1 MDAGRTPLVLRHRRL
16 PLLGMATLRID
27 QLGWQPEAFQGNSR
41 WLLREVDMRVD
52 DGEFVGLIGPNG
64 SGKTSLLRCAYR
76 FHRPSRGSVRL
87 DGQDIW
93 QQTPRWCAQRIAV
106 VLQEFPQ
113 EFGLS
118 VEALVAMGRTP
129 HKRLFEGDSPADDDQ
144 VSQALEQV
152 GMSALREQSFAPL
165 SGGEKQRVLLARALV
180 QQPGL
185 LILDEPTNHLDPRY
199 QLELL
204 QLLRRLGLSTLAS
217 FHDLNLAAA
226 FCDRLYILDQG
237 RILASGTPND
247 VLTAERLY
255 QVFGVRALVDRHPQ
269 GDHPRITWMTPT

>member
-1 MDAGRTPLVLRHRRL
+1 MSTLSIEKLSWAVDIRRSG
-16 PLLGMATLRID
+16 P
-27 QLGWQPEAFQGNSR
+27 R
-41 WLLREVDMRVD
+41 WLLQDIDLHIDE
-52 DGEFVGLIGPNG
+52 GEFVGLIGPNG

-76 FHRPSRGSVRL
+76 SSEPASGSLHL
-87 DGQDIW
+87 DGEDLW
-93 QQTPRWCAQRIAV
+93 RRTPRWSAQRIAV

-118 VEALVAMGRTP
+118 VGDIVAMGRTP
-129 HKRLFEGDSPADDDQ
+129 HQGLFDGDSAEDT
-144 VSQALEQV
+144 ALVVRALQHV
-152 GMSALREQSFAPL
+152 GLSALARQAFATL

-204 QLLRRLGLSTLAS
+204 QHLRSLGLSTLAS

-226 FCDRLYILDQG
+226 FCDRLYVMADG
-237 RILASGTPND
+237 RLVASGTPVE
-247 VLTAERLY
+247 VLSAELLQR
-255 QVFGVRALVDRHPQ
+255 VFGVQALVDRHPL
-269 GDHPRITWMTPT
+269 HAYPRITWITQ

>member
-1 MDAGRTPLVLRHRRL
+1 MS
-16 PLLGMATLRID
+16 TLRIEK
-27 QLGWQPEAFQGNSR
+27 LSWAVESRRAAPR
-41 WLLREVDMRVD
+41 WLLQDIDLHIGE
-52 DGEFVGLIGPNG
+52 GEFVGLIGPNG

-76 FHRPSRGSVRL
+76 SSEPASGSLHL
-87 DGQDIW
+87 DGENLW
-93 QQTPRWCAQRIAV
+93 QQSPRWSAQRIAV

-118 VEALVAMGRTP
+118 VTDVVAMGRTP
-129 HKRLFEGDSPADDDQ
+129 HQGLFVGDSAEDTAL
-144 VSQALEQV
+144 VAQALQQV
-152 GMSALREQSFAPL
+152 GLSAQASEAFATL

-204 QLLRRLGLSTLAS
+204 QHLRSLGLSTLAS

-226 FCDRLYILDQG
+226 FCDRLYVMAAG
-237 RILASGTPND
+237 RLVASGTPSE
-247 VLTAERLY
+247 VLSAELLQR
-255 QVFGVRALVDRHPQ
+255 VFAVQALVDSHPL
-269 GDHPRITWMTPT
+269 HAYPRITWITQ

>member
-1 MDAGRTPLVLRHRRL
+1 MSTLHLNHLAW
-16 PLLGMATLRID
+16 ATDTR
-27 QLGWQPEAFQGNSR
+27 R
-41 WLLREVDMRVD
+41 WLLRDIDLHVAQ
-52 DGEFVGLIGPNG
+52 GEFVGLIGPNG

-76 FHRPSRGSVRL
+76 FSQPASGQVQL
-87 DGQDIW
+87 DGLDLW
-93 QQTPRWCAQRIAV
+93 QQRPRWSAQRIAV

-118 VEALVAMGRTP
+118 VRDVVAMGRTP
-129 HKRLFEGDSPADDDQ
+129 HKGLFDGDNHEDAELIA
-144 VSQALEQV
+144 QALSRL
-152 GMSALREQSFAPL
+152 GLDALAEHAFATL

-204 QLLRRLGLSTLAS
+204 QHLRRLGLSTLAS

-226 FCDRLYILDQG
+226 FCDRLYVIADG
-237 RILASGTPND
+237 RIMASGTPD
-247 VLTAERLY
+247 EVLSAELLER
-255 QVFGVRALVDRHPQ
+255 VFGVQALVDRHPL
-269 GDHPRITWMTPT
+269 HAYPRITWITQA